1 MKKKTSD
8 WLNKG
13 LFFIVASILSGC
25 SQASVDDG
33 YTAGDLRAVNH
44 VEGQGINGFSVNGYH
59 VPGLGGGYCCIM
71 LPEKWTPDLKARVEW
86 EVDPHIAPPPPSYKD
101 WDNYLVWEKQLK
113 SSFKQHSAI
122 VNIPQYGKERCGL
135 TVHFLPCKQVKV
147 TTACS
152 GYGTSG
158 YPVKEP
164 INMKE
169 PATCPVK

>member
-1 MKKKTSD
+1 MKKIAVSCS
-8 WLNKG
+8 L
-13 LFFIVASILSGC
+13 LILLMMAGC
-25 SQASVDDG
+25 SQANSDDG
-33 YTAGDLRAVNH
+33 YTAGELRAVNH

-71 LPEKWTPDLKARVEW
+71 LPEKWTPDFKVRVDW
-86 EVDPHIAPPPPSYKD
+86 EVDPHTAPSPPSYKD

-113 SSFKQHSAI
+113 SSFKQHNAI

-135 TVHFLPCKQVKV
+135 TVHFLPCNKVKV

-158 YPVKEP
+158 YPIKET